1 VSRSGRV
8 TQGAADARR
17 SSLEAAVSRPRIALI
32 ADPTSSEGC
41 REYLARAVELLT
53 GAPPVRVAA
62 RHFAAGGTG
71 RAVPAEGRLRLQVPE
86 EGLEFVPD
94 VVLLYEIPPHRRAGL
109 AAFQNLLHRHHV
121 VTLDAGPEAWRTATE
136 KNLTV
141 ERFQRDGVAQMETV
155 VLSRPTPQEARA
167 VFDKLGGDIWTRPV
181 VGTGGDDTFHVTT
194 ADALERAADF
204 YARRGTDWLLSRD
217 AGNITAGGA
226 RHQFRVFVL
235 HGRVIHAREH
245 LQPAP
250 DTPCNTCRGATPV
263 HLAPA
268 DLPPRLASLAV
279 AATASVGLPFA
290 GVDLAPENGGVVF
303 EVNVH
308 PAFVDG
314 ELDKVAVPY
323 VRAQL
328 DALAGS
334 REQGG
339 VLPRPAGEPRTTG
352 TSTV

>member
-1 VSRSGRV
+1 
-8 TQGAADARR
+8 
-17 SSLEAAVSRPRIALI
+17 VSRPRIALI

-41 REYLARAVELLT
+41 REYLAQAVELLT

-62 RHFAAGGTG
+62 RHFTACGTG
-71 RAVPAEGRLRLQVPE
+71 RAIPAEGRLRLQVPDE
-86 EGLEFVPD
+86 KLDFVPD
-94 VVLLYEIPPHRRAGL
+94 AVLLYEIPPHRRAGL
-109 AAFQNLLHRHHV
+109 AAFQELLHRHGV

-141 ERFQRDGVAQMETV
+141 QRFQRDGIAQMETA
-155 VLSRPTPQEARA
+155 VLSRPTPAEAEA
-167 VFDKLGGDIWTRPV
+167 AFDKLGGDAWARPV

-194 ADALERAADF
+194 TDALHRAAAF
-204 YARRGTDWLLSRD
+204 YAGRSTDWLLSRD
-217 AGNITAGGA
+217 AGNFTADGA
-226 RHQFRVFVL
+226 RHQLRVFVL
-235 HGRVIHAREH
+235 QGRVIHAREH

-268 DLPPRLASLAV
+268 DLPPHLAALAV

-323 VRAQL
+323 VRAHL
-328 DALAGS
+328 DALDRGRDRA
-334 REQGG
+334 G
-339 VLPRPAGEPRTTG
+339 VLPRQAGEPRTTG
-352 TSTV
+352 APTV